1 MSIQQNTKTRASK
14 RSPLRIAPSWVL
26 LSRLLIHGISAL
38 WLAYIYYAAIEGNL
52 PGDPVQYLLNFSGI
66 GAIHLIMLSLLIS
79 PLAQYFKFAQLIR
92 IRKTLDV
99 YAAVYAIFHVYVF
112 VAYELKYEWLLI
124 LEEIIKRPYITVG
137 MLAFLIL
144 SSLLVTSLQ
153 SIKKAMASKW
163 QKLHNFIYPALIL
176 GCIHYLWSVK
186 SDWYEPTVYL
196 ILALGLLFL
205 RKNKIKKIFK

>member
-1 MSIQQNTKTRASK
+1 
-14 RSPLRIAPSWVL
+14 
-26 LSRLLIHGISAL
+26 
-38 WLAYIYYAAIEGNL
+38 
-52 PGDPVQYLLNFSGI
+52 
-66 GAIHLIMLSLLIS
+66 MLSLLIS

-92 IRKTLDV
+92 IRKTLGV
-99 YAAVYAIFHVYVF
+99 NAAVYAIFHVYVF

-186 SDWYEPTVYL
+186 SDCAISTVSTRHYL
-196 ILALGLLFL
+196 LKA
-205 RKNKIKKIFK
+205 KCK